1 MLLAIHPGLLIILYT
16 LPETNSSPLKK
27 WWLGDDSFLLE
38 RSTFKGETLV
48 SGRVPPNILP
58 KILSLGSPTT
68 LDGWAY
74 HPDEMKRRFFQI
86 RRDTA
91 QSCCGGSETL
101 LSSSKE
107 SVASCHMHIISI
119 YIIYLVYII

>member
-1 MLLAIHPGLLIILYT
+1 MSVHRLMLLAIHPGLLIILYT

-38 RSTFKGETLV
+38 RSTFRGETLV

-74 HPDEMKRRFFQI
+74 HPDEMKRAFFRYGEIQPK
-86 RRDTA
+86 A
-91 QSCCGGSETL
+91 AAVVQKLFCQVVKNL
-101 LSSSKE
+101 
-107 SVASCHMHIISI
+107 
-119 YIIYLVYII
+119 